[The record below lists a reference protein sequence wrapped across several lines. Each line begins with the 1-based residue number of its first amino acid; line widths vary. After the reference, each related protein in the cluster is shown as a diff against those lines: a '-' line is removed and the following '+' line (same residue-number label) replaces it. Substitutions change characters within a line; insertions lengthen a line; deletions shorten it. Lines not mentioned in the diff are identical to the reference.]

1 VFSAFDERMMQRAI
15 ELAALGRH
23 TTPPNPCV
31 GCIVTQGERIVGEG
45 WHRKWG
51 EPHAEPLALQAAGA
65 EAKGATV
72 YVTLEPH
79 SYQGRTPPCTDALI
93 RAGVRRVV
101 IGVLDA
107 NPKVSGD
114 GVRQLQAAGIDVQ
127 VGLLADAVREL
138 NLGFEK
144 RMTTGRPRLIVK
156 SAISL
161 DGRIALA
168 NGQSKWITG
177 AAARADV
184 QLLRSR
190 MSAVL
195 TGIETVLA
203 DDPQL
208 NVREPSIEMLGRQP
222 MRVVLDTK
230 LRMPASAATLKLPG
244 ETLVFT
250 AAIPKTPAGKPDAS
264 APSRHASAVSAGSNS
279 EAVQS
284 PFSAGS
290 NSEASA
296 LSANSNSEASPCE
309 LSAGANREAS
319 PSRISAARSA
329 GATGGTRRNAAAD
342 ELREAGAE
350 LVAAEVDADGR
361 VDLDFVLA
369 ELGRRMCNDVLVEA
383 GPTLVGRILQLGL
396 ADEIIAYVAP
406 MLLGPHA
413 RPMADLP
420 ALQTLDQAQR
430 YTMHAIDRIGDDV
443 RLTLRRRPETP

>member
-1 VFSAFDERMMQRAI
+1 MQRAI
-15 ELAALGRH
+15 ELAELGRH
-23 TTPPNPCV
+23 TTQPNPRV
-31 GCIVTQGERIVGEG
+31 GCIVTQGEHIVGEG

-65 EAKGATV
+65 QAKGATV

-114 GVRQLQAAGIDVQ
+114 GVRLLEAAGIEVE
-127 VGLLADAVREL
+127 VGLLAAAVREL

-144 RMTTGRPRLIVK
+144 RMTTGRPRVIVK

-184 QLLRSR
+184 QRLRSR

-195 TGIETVLA
+195 TGIDTVLA

-208 NVREPSIEMLGRQP
+208 NVRDPSIDMLGRQP
-222 MRVVLDTK
+222 LRVVLDSK
-230 LRMPASAATLKLPG
+230 LRMPPTAAMLKLAG
-244 ETLVFT
+244 ETVVFT
-250 AAIPKTPAGKPDAS
+250 AAAS
-264 APSRHASAVSAGSNS
+264 SSQSTSAV
-279 EAVQS
+279 
-284 PFSAGS
+284 
-290 NSEASA
+290 
-296 LSANSNSEASPCE
+296 
-309 LSAGANREAS
+309 
-319 PSRISAARSA
+319 SAARSA
-329 GATGGTRRNAAAD
+329 GAADGGQPNAAAD
-342 ELREAGAE
+342 QLRNVGAE
-350 LVAAEVDADGR
+350 VVAVNADASGR
-361 VDLDFVLA
+361 IDLDLVLQ

-406 MLLGPHA
+406 VLLGPEA
-413 RPMADLP
+413 RAMAALP

-430 YTMHAIDRIGDDV
+430 YTMHAVDRIGDDV
-443 RLTLRRRPETP
+443 RLTLRRAPST

>member
-1 VFSAFDERMMQRAI
+1 VFSSFDERMMQRAV

-23 TTPPNPCV
+23 TTPPNPSV

-65 EAKGATV
+65 ETKGATV

-114 GVRQLQAAGIDVQ
+114 GVRQLQAAGIEVQ
-127 VGLLADAVREL
+127 VGLLADATREL

-144 RMTTGRPRLIVK
+144 RMITGRPRLIVK

-168 NGQSKWITG
+168 NGRSKWITG

-184 QLLRSR
+184 QRLRSR

-195 TGIETVLA
+195 TGIDTVLA

-208 NVREPSIEMLGRQP
+208 NVRDPSIDMLGRQP
-222 MRVVLDTK
+222 LRVVFDSK
-230 LRMPASAATLKLPG
+230 LRTPATAAMLKLAG
-244 ETLVFT
+244 ETLIFSG
-250 AAIPKTPAGKPDAS
+250 ALLGD
-264 APSRHASAVSAGSNS
+264 VSA
-279 EAVQS
+279 
-284 PFSAGS
+284 AGS
-290 NSEASA
+290 RLANAASVA
-296 LSANSNSEASPCE
+296 HE
-309 LSAGANREAS
+309 LRQAGAD
-319 PSRISAARSA
+319 I
-329 GATGGTRRNAAAD
+329 
-342 ELREAGAE
+342 
-350 LVAAEVDADGR
+350 VAAELDADGR
-361 VDLDFVLA
+361 IDLDFVLQ

-406 MLLGPHA
+406 VLLGPDA
-413 RPMADLP
+413 RPMASLP
-420 ALQTLDQAQR
+420 ALQALDAAQR
-430 YTMHAIDRIGDDV
+430 YTMHAVDRIGDDV
-443 RLTLRRRPETP
+443 RLTLRRLS

>member
-1 VFSAFDERMMQRAI
+1 MDRRREEVAVFSAFDERMMQRAI

-23 TTPPNPCV
+23 TAPPNPCV
-31 GCIVTQGERIVGEG
+31 GCVVTQGERIVGEG

-65 EAKGATV
+65 QTQGATV

-114 GVRQLQAAGIDVQ
+114 GVRQLQAAGLDVQ
-127 VGLLADAVREL
+127 VGLLAEATREL

-144 RMTTGRPRLIVK
+144 RMITGRPRLIVK

-184 QLLRSR
+184 QRLRSR

-195 TGIETVLA
+195 TGVDTVLA

-208 NVREPSIEMLGRQP
+208 NVRDPSIDMLGRQP
-222 MRVVLDTK
+222 LRVVLDSK
-230 LRMPASAATLKLPG
+230 LRTPLHAAMLKLPG
-244 ETLVFT
+244 ETLIFT
-250 AAIPKTPAGKPDAS
+250 GAISRPANAASVA
-264 APSRHASAVSAGSNS
+264 H
-279 EAVQS
+279 
-284 PFSAGS
+284 
-290 NSEASA
+290 
-296 LSANSNSEASPCE
+296 E
-309 LSAGANREAS
+309 LGQAGAQVIA
-319 PSRISAARSA
+319 
-329 GATGGTRRNAAAD
+329 
-342 ELREAGAE
+342 AE
-350 LVAAEVDADGR
+350 LDGDGR
-361 VDLDFVLA
+361 IDLDFVLG

-383 GPTLVGRILQLGL
+383 GPTLVGRVLQLGL

-406 MLLGPHA
+406 VLLGPDA
-413 RPMADLP
+413 RAMASLP
-420 ALQTLDQAQR
+420 ALQALDQAQR
-430 YTMHAIDRIGDDV
+430 YTMHCVDRIGDDV
-443 RLTLRRRPETP
+443 RLTLRRQPAAS

>member
-1 VFSAFDERMMQRAI
+1 VFSAFDERMMQRAV
-15 ELAALGRH
+15 ELATLGRH
-23 TTPPNPCV
+23 TTPPNPSV
-31 GCIVTQGERIVGEG
+31 GCIVTQSERIVGEG

-65 EAKGATV
+65 ETRGATV

-114 GVRQLQAAGIDVQ
+114 GVRQLEAAGIDVQ
-127 VGLLADAVREL
+127 VGLLAEAAREL

-144 RMTTGRPRLIVK
+144 RMITGRPRLIVK

-184 QLLRSR
+184 QRLRSR
-190 MSAVL
+190 MGAVL
-195 TGIETVLA
+195 TGVDTVLA

-208 NVREPSIEMLGRQP
+208 NVRDPSIEMLGRQP
-222 MRVVLDTK
+222 LRVVLDSK
-230 LRMPASAATLKLPG
+230 LRMPQNAAMLKLPG
-244 ETLVFT
+244 ETLIFT
-250 AAIPKTPAGKPDAS
+250 GAIFGESSAS
-264 APSRHASAVSAGSNS
+264 ATGSRTANAASVAH
-279 EAVQS
+279 
-284 PFSAGS
+284 
-290 NSEASA
+290 
-296 LSANSNSEASPCE
+296 E
-309 LSAGANREAS
+309 LRQAGAD
-319 PSRISAARSA
+319 IVTA
-329 GATGGTRRNAAAD
+329 GLD
-342 ELREAGAE
+342 E
-350 LVAAEVDADGR
+350 DGR
-361 VDLDFVLA
+361 IDLDDVLG

-383 GPTLVGRILQLGL
+383 GPTLVGRVLQLGL

-406 MLLGPHA
+406 VLLGPDA
-413 RPMADLP
+413 RAMASLP
-420 ALQTLDQAQR
+420 ALQTLGEAQR
-430 YTMHAIDRIGDDV
+430 YTMHSVDRIGEDV
-443 RLTLRRRPETP
+443 RLTLRRRPTAS